1 VYIESLLLKACK
13 RLKKL
18 SSHINLINESSVSA
32 LARSYNV
39 LDYPKSLINVL
50 NATIPGITFDTFSK
64 LELHSI
70 INQILTQKYKGEAA
84 LKAKLVEMFV
94 EKKVTAAFEIKV
106 NGSRVDFLK
115 VNGDTVSYEIK
126 SKIDNLSKLPK
137 QVSDYEKV
145 FEYNYI
151 VIDEIHHKSALK
163 LIPDHY
169 GVYVLIKN
177 KLQQL
182 KPATLN
188 TQLDSNIQLGLFTK
202 RELEQT
208 FKNIRPN
215 IELIKEFYTDEEINN
230 FFKEMLKRRYTKKW
244 NFLIDNLAEILPIDY
259 QFFFH
264 HNIHPKV
271 IYGA

>member
-1 VYIESLLLKACK
+1 MKNI
-13 RLKKL
+13 
-18 SSHINLINESSVSA
+18 SSHINQINESAVSA

-50 NATIPGITFDTFSK
+50 NATVPGISFDTFSK

-70 INQILTQKYKGEAA
+70 INQILTKKYKGEAA
-84 LKAKLVEMFV
+84 LKAKLVEMFI

-106 NGSRVDFLK
+106 NNSRVDFLK

-126 SKIDNLSKLPK
+126 SRIDNLSKLSK

-145 FEYNYI
+145 FEYNFI
-151 VIDEIHHKSALK
+151 VIDETHYKAALK
-163 LIPDHY
+163 LIPNHY
-169 GVYVLIKN
+169 GIYVLEKN

-188 TQLDSNIQLGLFTK
+188 NHLNTNIQLGLFTK

-208 FKNIRPN
+208 FKSVKPDIT
-215 IELIKEFYTDEEINN
+215 LIKESFTDEQINLC
-230 FFKEMLKRRYTKKW
+230 FKEMLKRRYTKRW
-244 NFLIDNLAEILPIDY
+244 NFLKANLSEILPIDY